1 LERVHNVVSE
11 KPAMA
16 SDLSKSALQSLGN
29 YDLVEKI
36 AEGGMGTVYKARE
49 RQGGQVVAIKL
60 VSPQMASNPV
70 FLQRFEK
77 EYNAAR
83 SLDHP
88 NVIRALDYGT
98 AGGLPYLVMEYVEGE
113 SLGQRLGREGRLP
126 EAEAIRLVGQVAQAL
141 QKAHKQGLIHR
152 DVKPDNIMLT
162 RDGQAKLADLGLVKE
177 LETDIN
183 LTRTGRGLGTPHFMA
198 PEQFKNAKNA
208 DVRCDVYSLGATLY
222 MLVTGKMPFQSSGP
236 LDAWMKKM
244 NNELIPP
251 RKLNPDL
258 SERLDAVILR
268 AMNADP
274 DQRPATCREFVDEL
288 TGQSTRQAASPAAGG
303 AAQDLWYLMYKDEEG
318 APHMVKGTVTAIRRS
333 LKENL
338 LGDASNIRAGKTK
351 VGAFEP
357 LRSFREFRDLAGSL
371 AAGAELATQSN
382 SSSADVGAKKGRAK
396 KTSPSAK
403 QSGVV
408 PHIPLEPKEAKRID
422 WVKMAL
428 LGLLLGAAMGAGV
441 VLTILF
447 KG

>member
-1 LERVHNVVSE
+1 
-11 KPAMA
+11 MA
-16 SDLSKSALQSLGN
+16 SDLSRSALQSLGN

-49 RQGGQVVAIKL
+49 RQGGRTVAIKL

-98 AGGLPYLVMEYVEGE
+98 AGGLPYLVMEYVDGE

-251 RKLNPDL
+251 RKINPDL

-274 DQRPATCREFVDEL
+274 EQRPASCREFVDEL
-288 TGQSTRQAASPAAGG
+288 TGQTNRQAASPAAGIP
-303 AAQDLWYLMYKDEEG
+303 AQELWYLLYKDEEG
-318 APHMVKGTVTAIRRS
+318 TRHMVKGTVSAIRRS

-338 LGDASNIRAGKTK
+338 LGDATNIRAGRTK
-351 VGAFEP
+351 AGAFEP
-357 LRSFREFRDLAGSL
+357 LRSYREFRDLAGSP
-371 AAGAELATQSN
+371 AAGGEPTAQLGNT
-382 SSSADVGAKKGRAK
+382 SADVDTKKGRTK
-396 KTSPSAK
+396 KPGQSAK
-403 QSGVV
+403 QSVIGP
-408 PHIPLEPKEAKRID
+408 PHIPLEPKQAKRID
-422 WVKMAL
+422 WIKLAL
-428 LGLLLGAAMGAGV
+428 LGLLLAAAMGAGV

-447 KG
+447 QR

>member
-1 LERVHNVVSE
+1 
-11 KPAMA
+11 MA

-29 YDLVEKI
+29 YDLLEKI

-49 RQGGQVVAIKL
+49 RQSGRIVAIKL

-98 AGGLPYLVMEYVEGE
+98 AGGLPYLVMEYVDGE

-126 EAEAIRLVGQVAQAL
+126 EAEAVRLVGQVAQAL

-251 RKLNPDL
+251 RKINPDL

-274 DQRPATCREFVDEL
+274 DQRPASCREFVDEL
-288 TGQSTRQAASPAAGG
+288 TSQGSRQAASPAPGG
-303 AAQDLWYLMYKDEEG
+303 TAQDLWYLLYKDEAG
-318 APHMVKGTVTAIRRS
+318 APHMVKGTVSAIRRS

-338 LGDASNIRAGKTK
+338 LGDASTIRAGKTK
-351 VGAFEP
+351 AGVFEP
-357 LRSFREFRDLAGSL
+357 LRSYREFRDLAGSP
-371 AAGAELATQSN
+371 AAGTEAAAQSN
-382 SSSADVGAKKGRAK
+382 NSSADVPAKKGRTK
-396 KTSPSAK
+396 KPGQPTRQP
-403 QSGVV
+403 VV
-408 PHIPLEPKEAKRID
+408 PHIPLELKEAKRVD
-422 WVKMAL
+422 WIKLAL
-428 LGLLLGAAMGAGV
+428 LGLLLAAAMGAGV

-447 KG
+447 KR

>member
-1 LERVHNVVSE
+1 
-11 KPAMA
+11 M
-16 SDLSKSALQSLGN
+16 
-29 YDLVEKI
+29 
-36 AEGGMGTVYKARE
+36 
-49 RQGGQVVAIKL
+49 VAIKL

-251 RKLNPDL
+251 RKLNSDL
-258 SERLDAVILR
+258 SERFDAVILR

-274 DQRPATCREFVDEL
+274 EQRPASCREFIDEL
-288 TGQSTRQAASPAAGG
+288 TGQSTRQATSPAAGG
-303 AAQDLWYLMYKDEEG
+303 ASQDLWYLMYKDEEG
-318 APHMVKGTVTAIRRS
+318 TPHMVKGTVTAIRRS

-382 SSSADVGAKKGRAK
+382 NSSADVGGKKGRAK
-396 KTSPSAK
+396 KTGPSAK
-403 QSGVV
+403 QSVVV

-428 LGLLLGAAMGAGV
+428 LGLLLAAAMGAGV